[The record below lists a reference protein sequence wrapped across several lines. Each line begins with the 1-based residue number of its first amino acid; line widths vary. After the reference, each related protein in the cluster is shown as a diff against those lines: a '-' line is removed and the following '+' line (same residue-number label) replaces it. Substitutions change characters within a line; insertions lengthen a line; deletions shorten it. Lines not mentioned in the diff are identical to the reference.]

1 MSKDHKSNSLV
12 VRKALLD
19 LQKEMLNHLKDQFQK
34 ESGREVPPTE
44 WLQVLMMSQRY
55 MWMREM
61 TSLIADVDILT
72 ELEELTEEQASV
84 ARHEVERMLLKTDD
98 SGDFQKQYKLLL
110 MSTPELML
118 QHGHLKQATNALP
131 ASKKTDEEAKEHRK
145 TWHEVH
151 HAQARKKRN

>member
-19 LQKEMLNHLKDQFQK
+19 LQKEMLNHLKDHFQK

-55 MWMREM
+55 LWMREL
-61 TSLIADVDILT
+61 TSLIADIDLLT
-72 ELEELTEEQASV
+72 EIEEMTEEQASV
-84 ARHEVERMLLKTDD
+84 ARHEIERMLLKTDD
-98 SGDFQKQYKLLL
+98 SGEFQKQYKLLL

-118 QHGHLKQATNALP
+118 QHGHLKKATHALP
-131 ASKKTDEEAKEHRK
+131 PSKKSDEEAKENRK

-151 HAQARKKRN
+151 HQQARKKRN